1 MPILR
6 FLAVC
11 ALVGG
16 ISTAASADNIK
27 ISNFSSGNW
36 AGGAYVDKETRKFSY
51 CGMWASYRSGI
62 AIHFAVDGDFDWRIG
77 FGSPDLGLVQG
88 RSYDVAYT
96 IDGSGA
102 SRLSGV
108 ARSRELLVVELP
120 SRSELFDRFR
130 SGSMLSVLIQGKV
143 HQFKLTGTSRALGA
157 LLECARDNG
166 VETSVATAPRP
177 VDPPKPA
184 VPSPQEVSA
193 QDRLE
198 AVRFVANVL
207 ARAELRDYRFM
218 TEEDLA
224 DKRWP
229 EIMRKSDVAWISKDE
244 LGFLHIFRT
253 NLVSIDDGIAAAIAA
268 DAKAC
273 NGDFASG
280 KRAPEPGT
288 ELKRVFTACRD
299 PEKPFSVEYIFVP
312 RRNGLAYRFATFRFD
327 AAAPENK
334 PLGEALKAI

>member
-1 MPILR
+1 LPFLR

-11 ALVGG
+11 VLSVWFSAG
-16 ISTAASADNIK
+16 AFADNVK
-27 ISNFSSGNW
+27 ISSFSSGNW
-36 AGGAYVDKETRKFSY
+36 TGGAYVDRDSRKFSY
-51 CGMWASYRSGI
+51 CGIGASYRSGI

-77 FGSPDLGLVQG
+77 FGSPELGLVPG
-88 RSYDVAYT
+88 RNYDVAYT
-96 IDGSGA
+96 IDGSAA
-102 SRLSGV
+102 SRLTGI
-108 ARSRELLVVELP
+108 ARSRELLIVELP

-130 SGSMLSVLIQGKV
+130 SGLMLSVLIQGRV
-143 HQFKLTGTSRALGA
+143 HQFKLTGTSRALAA

-166 VETSVATAPRP
+166 VGTSVATVPRSA
-177 VDPPKPA
+177 DPPNPPA
-184 VPSPQEVSA
+184 VTHEVSA

-207 ARAELRDYRFM
+207 ARAELRDFRFM
-218 TEEDLA
+218 TEDDLA

-229 EIMRKSDVAWISKDE
+229 EIVRKSDVAWISKEE

-253 NLVSIDDGIAAAIAA
+253 NVISIDDGIAAAIAS

-288 ELKRVFTACRD
+288 ELKRAFTACRD
-299 PEKPFSVEYIFVP
+299 PQKPFAVEYIFVP

-327 AAAPENK
+327 AVAPENK